1 MPSLADFRRQIEP
14 MMQELIAQGASR
26 EKTLKLVEEVS
37 VSYLPD
43 KPVRDALML
52 EAGKFYDE
60 LISLR

>member
-1 MPSLADFRRQIEP
+1 